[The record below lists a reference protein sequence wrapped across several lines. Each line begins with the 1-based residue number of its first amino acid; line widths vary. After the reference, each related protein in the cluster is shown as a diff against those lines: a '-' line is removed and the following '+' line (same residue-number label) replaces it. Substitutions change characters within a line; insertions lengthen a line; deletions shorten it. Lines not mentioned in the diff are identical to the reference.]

1 MIQRKDEYAVSD
13 DYARQFFKRDDAP
26 TPSEEAHGCCSVEY
40 ADEPV
45 ILTGPG
51 GEYLHAEHDIEP
63 MGWPMAVA
71 LAFGVGVSIYAAGS
85 FVWWLVS

>member
-26 TPSEEAHGCCSVEY
+26 TPSQEAHGCCSVEY

-51 GEYLHAEHDIEP
+51 GDYLHAEHDVEP
-63 MGWPMAVA
+63 MGWPMGWALTCGALVAIYAA
-71 LAFGVGVSIYAAGS
+71 LAFA
-85 FVWWLVS
+85 WWLVS